1 MDHSSHTTGK
11 NGDNHIILQVN
22 ETRIKCKKHVLIA
35 KSDYFQGMFAS
46 NMKESSSDVIELKG
60 AKADVIQ
67 LLVKSLDSP
76 LLITEDN
83 VYDLTEASVVYQFQ
97 EVLESCCE
105 FLDHSLDHSN
115 CLTVMTMADM
125 FSLSE
130 LFHKAKTHSLWY
142 FEDVAR
148 ELELYDL
155 PEPQLIAYLSH
166 NALHCTDEW
175 LVFDVLCKWYTQNIS
190 CNSDP
195 LADSL
200 HSNGENNVN
209 EMDQCSSSPDNHFN
223 DMNTDP
229 KELIQDSSMP
239 ISVKDCTSVVV
250 SVVAPGQFTD
260 RHTSNNAAAVPS
272 TKFCELLKKCVYFDM
287 LCEQQIQKLLQ
298 HPLVAADEDA
308 RQLVSDAAALR
319 KLHLRTRPAAQ
330 VSKRKSPTAIMCFGG
345 HVCSS
350 LTCVKPDQCEGNS
363 ASRDMLW
370 FSQDTCSFSVE
381 ALTKDDNSELGEN
394 ALKVIGC
401 QVTLV
406 DKEVFVSGGE
416 AVLGRNTWQMTM
428 MAFNCFTRRWCCKKV
443 LRQPRRHHGACAV
456 DRRHLFL
463 IGGFGR
469 FRKILNVVES
479 FDVETDEWSDHPP
492 LLQPEFSAAVAV
504 CNNKIYVF
512 KTQIQQYCLTTR
524 EWSFITISQPI
535 SSNVNFALTF
545 GSSIYLC
552 CKFTKNLRMF
562 NPETR
567 DCKELG
573 HFQTECMGCVLLH
586 GKVYWFE
593 DFSNSPTVECFD
605 PRDKSFEIVGK
616 IKNCFLAGEIISVP
630 KYPVF
635 SPSALT

>member
-1 MDHSSHTTGK
+1 MPAPPVADNIGRKSLRGEDSDVDMPGSGSAVMH
-11 NGDNHIILQVN
+11 GDIILQVN
-22 ETRIKCKKHVLIA
+22 GTQIKCQKHLLIE

-67 LLVKSLDSP
+67 LLVTSLNSP
-76 LLITEDN
+76 LLITEEN

-105 FLDHSLDHSN
+105 FLGHSLNHSN
-115 CLTVMTMADM
+115 CLTVTTIADM

-142 FEDVAR
+142 FENVAQ
-148 ELELYDL
+148 EQELYDL
-155 PEPQLIAYLSH
+155 TESQIIDYLSH
-166 NALHCTDEW
+166 NALHCTDER
-175 LVFDVLCKWYTQNIS
+175 LVFDVLCKWYRQNIS
-190 CNSDP
+190 CNAESFD
-195 LADSL
+195 LNRQHDL
-200 HSNGENNVN
+200 N
-209 EMDQCSSSPDNHFN
+209 E
-223 DMNTDP
+223 
-229 KELIQDSSMP
+229 IQDSNIIVSGTDCNSKVD
-239 ISVKDCTSVVV
+239 SV
-250 SVVAPGQFTD
+250 GQDQFSETQS
-260 RHTSNNAAAVPS
+260 SNNRAAVPS
-272 TKFCELLKKCVYFDM
+272 TKFSTLLKKCVYFDM
-287 LCEQQIQKLLQ
+287 LCEQQLQKLL
-298 HPLVAADEDA
+298 HYPLVVADEDA
-308 RQLVSDAAALR
+308 RRLVADNAALR
-319 KLHLRTRPAAQ
+319 KQKILNKSAAKHDQ
-330 VSKRKSPTAIMCFGG
+330 ANERKSPTAIMCFGG

-350 LTCVKPDQCEGNS
+350 SKCVKPDQCEGNS
-363 ASRDMLW
+363 ATREMLW
-370 FSQDTCSFSVE
+370 FSQDKCTFSVE

-394 ALKVIGC
+394 ALKMIGC

-456 DRRHLFL
+456 GRHLFL

-469 FRKILNVVES
+469 FRKILSALES

-492 LLQPEFSAAVAV
+492 MLQPEFSASVAV
-504 CNNKIYVF
+504 CNNNIYVF
-512 KTQIQQYCLTTR
+512 KTQIQQYNLTTR
-524 EWSFITISQPI
+524 DWSFITISQPI
-535 SSNVNFALTF
+535 SSNVNFALTL
-545 GSSIYLC
+545 GSNIYLC
-552 CKFTKNLRMF
+552 CKFTKNLRVF
-562 NPETR
+562 DPETR
-567 DCKELG
+567 DCKEVG

-605 PRDKSFEIVGK
+605 PRDKSFAVLGK
-616 IKNCFLAGEIISVP
+616 IKNCFLTGEIISVP

-635 SPSALT
+635 SPSALA